1 MHFRLH
7 DGEGTH
13 SITLEFGELI
23 IAGMTGRD
31 VKAVQAHIDELAEI
45 GVPGPSS
52 IPIYYLVSATLLTTA
67 SRLQVIGG
75 DSSGEVEAVLLG
87 TPEGMLVGVG
97 SDHTDRKME
106 TDSIAISKQVCPK
119 SISRDLWRY
128 ADVVAGW
135 DDIELVSDRIVDG
148 VRTPYQRGKMAAV
161 RKSEDLIGGYFDGL
175 KELPAGVAMYTG
187 TIPTIGDI
195 TGADHFAMAL
205 VDPGNGRTLWH
216 DYDTSVLPLVS

>member
-1 MHFRLH
+1 MAMHFRLH

-31 VKAVQAHIDELAEI
+31 VKAVQAHIDEPVEI
-45 GVPGPSS
+45 GVPAPSI

-67 SRLQVIGG
+67 NRFQVTGE

-119 SISRDLWRY
+119 SISRDLWQY

-148 VRTPYQRGKMAAV
+148 VRTPSSPAPTTSPWPWSIPGPDAPFGTTTTRRSCPWSASRTTGP
-161 RKSEDLIGGYFDGL
+161 LIRR
-175 KELPAGVAMYTG
+175 
-187 TIPTIGDI
+187 IP
-195 TGADHFAMAL
+195 
-205 VDPGNGRTLWH
+205 
-216 DYDTSVLPLVS
+216 